1 MRRPGAALALA
12 LLVAGCGKKLPP
24 VPPLL
29 AIPARVEP
37 LTVVQQGSDAILRF
51 PYPTSTQGGEP
62 LSGLSRVTVY
72 REIVSAAAVGP
83 PPPPPTGAL
92 REREEKLFVVR
103 AEKIREL
110 ERRQIDEATAGSELV
125 VRDPLSPLFTDKRL
139 GKVTLRY
146 AVTAARDRKKI
157 SELSP
162 LVSIRPVVPP
172 SAPRDLVATVGE
184 GRVCVEWAPPLTMLD
199 GAAQLKVAL
208 YNVYRREAVGTEAIY
223 DEPVAT
229 IAVPWYLDVTTR
241 PDRTYAYTVRAAPSD
256 EKPLALGPPAEEA
269 LADTRD
275 VFPPA
280 APEGFQVLT
289 EAGGN
294 RLVWNPVSA
303 PDLATYRLYR
313 RERAPD
319 RWQLLPF
326 EGTDTTTFDA
336 GAPPDALYAVS
347 AIDRSGNESA
357 RTEGAAGRP
366 EVAP

>member
-1 MRRPGAALALA
+1 MRRAAAVLAMGLLA
-12 LLVAGCGKKLPP
+12 AGCGKKLPP

-37 LTVVQQGSDAILRF
+37 LAVAQQGSDAVLRF

-72 REIVSAAAVGP
+72 REIVSASAVGP

-92 REREEKLFVVR
+92 REREEKLFLMR

-110 ERRQIDEATAGSELV
+110 ERGQIDEATAGSDLV
-125 VRDPLSPLFTDKRL
+125 VRDPLSSLFTDKRL
-139 GKVTLRY
+139 GKVVLRY
-146 AVTAARDRKKI
+146 GVTASRDRKKT

-172 SAPRDLVATVGE
+172 SAPRGLSATVGE
-184 GRVCVEWAPPLTMLD
+184 GRVCVEWGPPDAMLD
-199 GAAQLKVAL
+199 GAAKLKVSV
-208 YNVYRREAVGTEAIY
+208 YTVYRREALGAEAIY

-229 IAVPWYLDVTTR
+229 VAVPWYLDVTTR
-241 PDRTYAYTVRAAPSD
+241 PDRKYAYTVRAAPLD

-269 LADTRD
+269 FADTRD

-280 APEGFQVLT
+280 APEGFQVLI

-303 PDLATYRLYR
+303 PDLATYHLYR
-313 RERAPD
+313 RATGG
-319 RWQLLPF
+319 WQLLPF

-336 GAPPDALYAVS
+336 GAPPDAVYAVS
-347 AIDRSGNESA
+347 AVDRSGNESA
-357 RTEGAAGRP
+357 RTEGASGRP
-366 EVAP
+366 EAAP